1 MRKWC
6 GKGGDRMPS
15 SSWRHSYLNCE
26 KYHPLLQPLASPC
39 TPFKSE
45 AASCSQSFCS
55 LLPASFVGRVY
66 HLHEGCGHMVDEALA
81 VVPSSFPPK
90 PHPIVL
96 FLPSCKCWKLIWL
109 LGEPAQGIK
118 PIWKYTSLSS
128 GLFFHQVI
136 ALKGL
141 NDGCQRETVLAQLG
155 AWIAWAARGT
165 GPELHWIRP
174 I

>member
-1 MRKWC
+1 
-6 GKGGDRMPS
+6 MPS
-15 SSWRHSYLNCE
+15 SSWRHSYLSCE
-26 KYHPLLQPLASPC
+26 KCHPLLQPLASPC

-45 AASCSQSFCS
+45 AASRSQSSCS

-66 HLHEGCGHMVDEALA
+66 HLLEGFIISTAWRLWPYGRWSSSCCAKFLSTQT
-81 VVPSSFPPK
+81 PSHGLVSS
-90 PHPIVL
+90 IMSGL
-96 FLPSCKCWKLIWL
+96 ELIWL

-118 PIWKYTSLSS
+118 PNWEYTSLCS

-141 NDGCQRETVLAQLG
+141 NGGCQRETVLAQTG
-155 AWIAWAARGT
+155 AWIAWAARRS
-165 GPELHWIRP
+165 GPELHWMRP